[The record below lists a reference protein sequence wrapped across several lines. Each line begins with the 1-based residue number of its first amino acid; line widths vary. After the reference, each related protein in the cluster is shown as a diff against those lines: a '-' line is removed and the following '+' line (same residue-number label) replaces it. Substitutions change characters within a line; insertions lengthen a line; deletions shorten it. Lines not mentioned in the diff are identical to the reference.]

1 MNHFG
6 AQMMRHWQA
15 QRPLEYQEL
24 KEPEKYFTQLGEE
37 IAELV
42 ETRARSMAGTAPPNE
57 GYLDRLQRLN
67 SARLGAEGEVVR
79 EYLLQESEQKP
90 VS

>member
-15 QRPLEYQEL
+15 ERPLAYQDLE
-24 KEPEKYFTQLGEE
+24 EPEKYFTQLGKE
-37 IAELV
+37 IAEQV
-42 ETRARSMAGTAPPNE
+42 ETRARSMAGAAPPQE
-57 GYLDRLQRLN
+57 GYLERLQRLN

-79 EYLLQESEQKP
+79 EYLLQEPTS
-90 VS
+90 